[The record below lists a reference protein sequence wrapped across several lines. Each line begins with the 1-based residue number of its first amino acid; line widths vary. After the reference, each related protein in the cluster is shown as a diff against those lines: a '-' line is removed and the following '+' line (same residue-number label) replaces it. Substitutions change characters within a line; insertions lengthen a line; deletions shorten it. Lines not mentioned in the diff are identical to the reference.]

1 MVIRRNDVFGKPAP
15 KEEPPALSEE
25 AYKALR
31 LMESI
36 DRGMTLTRFQV
47 ELASTLE
54 YEDSHVDVD
63 NLIKTAVYAL
73 MNIDTADSDKDK
85 ITGLAIALEAITVAV
100 DLLDTD
106 LETVA
111 KEVLDEL
118 R

>member
-1 MVIRRNDVFGKPAP
+1 MVIRRNDVFGKPDP
-15 KEEPPALSEE
+15 KEEPPAISEE
-25 AYKALR
+25 AYNALR

-36 DRGMTLTRFQV
+36 DSGMTLTRFQV
-47 ELASTLE
+47 ELASTME

-106 LETVA
+106 LESVA
-111 KEVLDEL
+111 REVLDEL